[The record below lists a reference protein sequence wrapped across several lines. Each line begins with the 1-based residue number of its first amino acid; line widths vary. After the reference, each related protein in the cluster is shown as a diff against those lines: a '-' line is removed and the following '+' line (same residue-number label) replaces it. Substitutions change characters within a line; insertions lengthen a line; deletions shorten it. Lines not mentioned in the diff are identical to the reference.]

1 MMMSPLSL
9 DPIPLCLLAM
19 MLHRVLPSSP
29 GKYHNLDDQPC
40 LKLLRSK
47 FEVSHFHLRVP
58 TLSTKIT
65 AQHNL

>member
-29 GKYHNLDDQPC
+29 GKYHNVDDQTC
-40 LKLLRSK
+40 LKLL
-47 FEVSHFHLRVP
+47 
-58 TLSTKIT
+58 
-65 AQHNL
+65 